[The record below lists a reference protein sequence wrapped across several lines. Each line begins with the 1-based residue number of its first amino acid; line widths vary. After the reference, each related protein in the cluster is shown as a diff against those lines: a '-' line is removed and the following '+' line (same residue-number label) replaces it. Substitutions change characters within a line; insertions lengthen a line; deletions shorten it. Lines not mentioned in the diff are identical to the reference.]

1 MVFGRSLTDNWTDGV
16 WAQFDKSL
24 IEQGVSEEEKQAMK
38 MADYQPFGKVTNHT
52 PQIAYERVLDYAGA
66 SLRRDEIDQRVVG
79 EVRAGSAP
87 YKGSKMQ
94 YWDDKG
100 NLVTLKDSDKKPG
113 IIDTPSD
120 AAGGYKEV
128 KKGYLW
134 PDSDNDG
141 IPDIWEQAYG
151 MNPEDPADANQI
163 STNVDPN
170 GRYSNL
176 EVYFHNLVQHIVYYQ
191 NEGGLSMERK

>member
-1 MVFGRSLTDNWTDGV
+1 M
-16 WAQFDKSL
+16 A
-24 IEQGVSEEEKQAMK
+24 EKRRTPLAGESAGKRFCQA
-38 MADYQPFGKVTNHT
+38 F
-52 PQIAYERVLDYAGA
+52 
-66 SLRRDEIDQRVVG
+66 RRE
-79 EVRAGSAP
+79 SACA
-87 YKGSKMQ
+87 
-94 YWDDKG
+94 
-100 NLVTLKDSDKKPG
+100 
-113 IIDTPSD
+113 PSD

-151 MNPEDPADANQI
+151 MNPEDPTDANQI

>member
-1 MVFGRSLTDNWTDGV
+1 M
-16 WAQFDKSL
+16 
-24 IEQGVSEEEKQAMK
+24 
-38 MADYQPFGKVTNHT
+38 
-52 PQIAYERVLDYAGA
+52 DYAGA

-128 KKGYLW
+128 KRKVTFGQIRIMTAYLIFG
-134 PDSDNDG
+134 NRHT
-141 IPDIWEQAYG
+141 A
-151 MNPEDPADANQI
+151 
-163 STNVDPN
+163 
-170 GRYSNL
+170 
-176 EVYFHNLVQHIVYYQ
+176 
-191 NEGGLSMERK
+191 

>member
-1 MVFGRSLTDNWTDGV
+1 M
-16 WAQFDKSL
+16 
-24 IEQGVSEEEKQAMK
+24 
-38 MADYQPFGKVTNHT
+38 
-52 PQIAYERVLDYAGA
+52 
-66 SLRRDEIDQRVVG
+66 
-79 EVRAGSAP
+79 
-87 YKGSKMQ
+87 
-94 YWDDKG
+94 
-100 NLVTLKDSDKKPG
+100 
-113 IIDTPSD
+113 
-120 AAGGYKEV
+120 

-191 NEGGLSMERK
+191 NEGGLSMERNSEQHIHILYILE

>member
-1 MVFGRSLTDNWTDGV
+1 
-16 WAQFDKSL
+16 
-24 IEQGVSEEEKQAMK
+24 
-38 MADYQPFGKVTNHT
+38 
-52 PQIAYERVLDYAGA
+52 
-66 SLRRDEIDQRVVG
+66 
-79 EVRAGSAP
+79 
-87 YKGSKMQ
+87 MQ

-100 NLVTLKDSDKKPG
+100 NLVTLKDSDKKTG
-113 IIDTPSD
+113 IIDTPTD

-151 MNPEDPADANQI
+151 MNPEDPTDANQI

>member
-1 MVFGRSLTDNWTDGV
+1 M
-16 WAQFDKSL
+16 
-24 IEQGVSEEEKQAMK
+24 
-38 MADYQPFGKVTNHT
+38 H
-52 PQIAYERVLDYAGA
+52 
-66 SLRRDEIDQRVVG
+66 
-79 EVRAGSAP
+79 
-87 YKGSKMQ
+87 

-113 IIDTPSD
+113 IIDTPTD

-151 MNPEDPADANQI
+151 MNPEDPTDANQI

>member
-1 MVFGRSLTDNWTDGV
+1 
-16 WAQFDKSL
+16 
-24 IEQGVSEEEKQAMK
+24 MK
-38 MADYQPFGKVTNHT
+38 MADYQPFSKVTSHT
-52 PQIAYERVLDYAGA
+52 AQVAYERVLDYAGA
-66 SLRRDEIDQRVVG
+66 SLRRDEIDRRIIG

-87 YKGSKMQ
+87 YKGSKMS
-94 YWDDKG
+94 YWDEKG

-120 AAGGYKEV
+120 AAGGYVEM

-134 PDSDNDG
+134 PDSDDDG
-141 IPDIWEQAYG
+141 IPDIWELAYG
-151 MNPEDPADANQI
+151 LNPEDPSDANVI
-163 STNVDPN
+163 SSSVDPN

-191 NEGGLSMERK
+191 NQGGQPMERK

>member
-1 MVFGRSLTDNWTDGV
+1 
-16 WAQFDKSL
+16 
-24 IEQGVSEEEKQAMK
+24 
-38 MADYQPFGKVTNHT
+38 
-52 PQIAYERVLDYAGA
+52 
-66 SLRRDEIDQRVVG
+66 
-79 EVRAGSAP
+79 
-87 YKGSKMQ
+87 MQ

-151 MNPEDPADANQI
+151 MNPEDPTDANQI

-170 GRYSNL
+170 GVTPIWKYISIIWCSISFIIRMKVVCL
-176 EVYFHNLVQHIVYYQ
+176 WKKIVNNTYIYYIF
-191 NEGGLSMERK
+191 